1 MKSPS
6 RNDEQPQQSLFSL
19 LLEIE
24 NRLRTETRGDS
35 LLQAKQPKLAQG
47 KNYKRPAHLSRA
59 REKAY
64 SDFVADFNIVAK
76 AAGSR
81 AQSTKD

>member
-24 NRLRTETRGDS
+24 NRLRAETRGDS
-35 LLQAKQPKLAQG
+35 LLQAKQLKLAQG
-47 KNYKRPAHLSRA
+47 KNYKRPAHLSRYI
-59 REKAY
+59 E
-64 SDFVADFNIVAK
+64 
-76 AAGSR
+76 
-81 AQSTKD
+81 